1 MTGKQCKLYDENLVR
16 NIMISTGLSI
26 IEYIK
31 QCKVVDTLDVC
42 DFIEQNAQNIINNTI
57 DDMNEEPQTG
67 DPAHLKP
74 SEPEADASPEEDKD

>member
-1 MTGKQCKLYDENLVR
+1 
-16 NIMISTGLSI
+16 MISTGLSI

-57 DDMNEEPQTG
+57 DDMND
-67 DPAHLKP
+67 DPPAEGPASSKP
-74 SEPEADASPEEDKD
+74 PEPEADASLDEE